1 MNASGSKSATGGVNA
16 NANASM
22 SASIPEW
29 TVIGSASANENENE
43 NGSESEGNK
52 NGRSVYGCGSTR
64 ARVRIHVLFAR
75 YRGYRN
81 RGRASDGYHDGNLG
95 VAACRLR
102 HAHPPFPSENEEI
115 IWARFVGS

>member
-1 MNASGSKSATGGVNA
+1 MRASASERATGGVNA
-16 NANASM
+16 NANAS
-22 SASIPEW
+22 IPEW
-29 TVIGSASANENENE
+29 TVIASASANENENE
-43 NGSESEGNK
+43 NGSESESEGNK
-52 NGRSVYGCGSTR
+52 NERSVYGGGSIR

-75 YRGYRN
+75 YRSYRN

-102 HAHPPFPSENEEI
+102 HAHPPFPSENEI